1 MENVSMKLANASVV
15 YWLVL
20 TYICVKKFSFSE
32 YACVTD

>member
-20 TYICVKKFSFSE
+20 MYCEKKISFSE